1 MVTRTLDLN
10 MIRDVPFPFEGG
22 QFPSDLG
29 AVVQRSVASGGAPAL
44 VVIHDDEN
52 DWLVSDGVNDPNG
65 DGVVFHIAHLVN
77 RDPAIAELASL
88 PIGCI
93 AFRDSV
99 DASWVTEPF
108 EYGDE

>member
-1 MVTRTLDLN
+1 

-22 QFPSDLG
+22 RFPSDLG
-29 AVVQRSVASGGAPAL
+29 AIVQRSVASGDAPAL

-52 DWLVSDGVNDPNG
+52 DWLVSDGVSDPNG
-65 DGVVFHIAHLVN
+65 NSVVFHIAHLVN

-88 PIGCI
+88 PIGCV
-93 AFRDSV
+93 ASRASADSE
-99 DASWVTEPF
+99 WVIEPF